1 MPVRSFGRAPGSVQ
15 NALQNAFRSA
25 APELSE
31 LRMLRMRSGALRIL
45 ITRSE
50 LLAERQTAWP
60 LRDQS
65 WRCDNPR
72 ARCPSGLPRWWT
84 CVQPQLPPHGQ
95 RPSSLSWHPLLC
107 DADLFEEMR
116 IPIPVVFVRSPARE
130 TFVRSQ
136 LACLGLS
143 QLARGA
149 ALADASAHP
158 RTEERNIERCPLAR
172 TMSFLSSIACVCSV
186 EWVEADGVQCI
197 ACLATDGT
205 LTVSAVVGSHE
216 DLLQQTRFY
225 GSSSK

>member
-1 MPVRSFGRAPGSVQ
+1 
-15 NALQNAFRSA
+15 
-25 APELSE
+25 
-31 LRMLRMRSGALRIL
+31 MLRMRSGALRIL

-95 RPSSLSWHPLLC
+95 RPSSLPWHPLLC

-158 RTEERNIERCPLAR
+158 RTGGAQHRKV
-172 TMSFLSSIACVCSV
+172 SACTNNVVSQQHCLR
-186 EWVEADGVQCI
+186 VQCRVGGSGRC
-197 ACLATDGT
+197 AMHC
-205 LTVSAVVGSHE
+205 VSGHGRHADCIRRCGE
-216 DLLQQTRFY
+216 P
-225 GSSSK
+225 